1 MKFVLFVTESAVI
14 LDTISIIEDHM
25 RVTENKVPQVNE
37 ITFLLWVT
45 CIQLHPMLRADSMEK
60 R

>member
-1 MKFVLFVTESAVI
+1 MKFVLFATESAVI

-37 ITFLLWVT
+37 ITFLL
-45 CIQLHPMLRADSMEK
+45 
-60 R
+60 